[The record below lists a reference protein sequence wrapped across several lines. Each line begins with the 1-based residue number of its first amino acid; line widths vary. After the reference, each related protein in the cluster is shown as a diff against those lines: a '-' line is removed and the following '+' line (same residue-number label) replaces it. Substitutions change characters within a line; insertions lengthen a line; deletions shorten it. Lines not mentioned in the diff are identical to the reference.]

1 MTVTGANK
9 NVRVKTSQMIV
20 ATKFFII
27 VTRGFEVKL
36 IFSSILYTP
45 ASAGLFVLPN
55 LILVPEAMSRNLLYY
70 GVKA

>member
-27 VTRGFEVKL
+27 GATRGFEVKL

-55 LILVPEAMSRNLLYY
+55 LILVP
-70 GVKA
+70 